1 MIPSNLLVP
10 WSLNAD
16 VHQAVEKPNMKTT
29 HVVVSSEPGITAA
42 SASRLASSIKNMRS
56 AVILKYGEQMACAR
70 NILSVLSLC
79 VAVGTTLEVQTFGED
94 EALAAQTVEQVLG
107 GADKNANPR

>member
-1 MIPSNLLVP
+1 MIPSNLLAP

-16 VHQAVEKPNMKTT
+16 VYQPVEKPNMKTT

-42 SASRLASSIKNMRS
+42 SASRLASSTKNMRS
-56 AVILKYGEQMACAR
+56 VVILKYGEQMACAR

-107 GADKNANPR
+107 GADKNASPR